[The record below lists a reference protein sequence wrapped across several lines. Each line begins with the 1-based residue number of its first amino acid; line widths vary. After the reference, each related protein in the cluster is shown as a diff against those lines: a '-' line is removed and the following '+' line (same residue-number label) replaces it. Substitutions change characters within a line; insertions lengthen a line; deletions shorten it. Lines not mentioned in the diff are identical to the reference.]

1 MHDSF
6 RSLQNTSVAKTRL
19 VYPTRSED
27 SCLRSRLC
35 VDVGQTGTRPSR
47 GNGGLYENCRSRRQR
62 LVLQRQRL
70 VLQAKAVEDTSSMF
84 FDPIGPRF
92 GLLCP

>member
-62 LVLQRQRL
+62 LVLQ
-70 VLQAKAVEDTSSMF
+70 AKAVEDTSSMF